1 VRAALKVRKVMNL
14 LVFVLPAT
22 LIYTLFVMYPSVS
35 GLYYSLTDWDG
46 LSPAYKIIG
55 LDNFK
60 DIFQDPLF
68 YKVLK
73 NSFVF
78 AVLVVVI
85 KNTLA
90 LFFAILLDK
99 KLKMTGFFRS
109 VYFLPAILSSLVV
122 AYTWVTIFNPVFG
135 SWQIF
140 FRAIGLEQIAKMD
153 LLGSPSTS
161 LYSVVF
167 VSVWQNMGYAM
178 VIYLAGLQTIPSDLY
193 ESADIDGA
201 GRWKQFAHVTF
212 PLIAPALTI
221 NLILTTINSLKE
233 FDLVYILT
241 GGGPI
246 DSSQVIGTAIY
257 KVAFEMNQ
265 FGYGIAM
272 SLILFIVIA
281 AVSLGQLW
289 YLKKREVDY

>member
-1 VRAALKVRKVMNL
+1 MKARRVVNL
-14 LVFVLPAT
+14 LVFLVPST
-22 LIYTLFVMYPSVS
+22 LIYTLFVMYPSIS

-46 LSPAYKIIG
+46 LSPHYKIIG

-60 DIFQDPLF
+60 EIFQDPLF

-73 NSFVF
+73 NSFLF
-78 AVLVVVI
+78 AVFVVLI
-85 KNTLA
+85 KNALA
-90 LFFAILLDK
+90 LFFAIMLDK
-99 KLKMTGFFRS
+99 KMKMTGFFRS
-109 VYFLPAILSSLVV
+109 VYFIPAILSSIVV

-140 FRAIGLEQIAKMD
+140 FQALGLDTIAKLD
-153 LLGSPSTS
+153 LLGNTSTS
-161 LYSVVF
+161 LPSVIF
-167 VSVWQNMGYAM
+167 VSIWQNMGYAM

-193 ESADIDGA
+193 ESAQIDGA
-201 GRWKQFAHVTF
+201 GRWKQFVHITF

-221 NLILTTINSLKE
+221 NMILSTINSLKE

-241 GGGPI
+241 GGGPF

-257 KVAFEMNQ
+257 KVAFEMNR

-272 SLILFIVIA
+272 SLILFILIAVI
-281 AVSLGQLW
+281 SLGQLR

>member
-1 VRAALKVRKVMNL
+1 MKLRRAWNL
-14 LVFVLPAT
+14 AIFLVPAT

-46 LSPAYKIIG
+46 LSPNYKIIG
-55 LDNFK
+55 FDNFVEIFK
-60 DIFQDPLF
+60 DPFT

-73 NSFVF
+73 NSFTF
-78 AVLVVVI
+78 AVLVVI
-85 KNTLA
+85 FKNALA

-109 VYFLPAILSSLVV
+109 VYFLPAILSSIVV
-122 AYTWVTIFNPVFG
+122 AYTWVTIMNPVFG

-140 FRAIGLEQIAKMD
+140 FRAIGLEQIASFD
-153 LLGSPSTS
+153 LLGSSSTS

-167 VSVWQNMGYAM
+167 VSIWQNMGYAM

-193 ESADIDGA
+193 EAAEIDGA
-201 GRWKQFAHVTF
+201 GRWRQFMHVTF

-241 GGGPI
+241 AGGPL

-257 KVAFEMNQ
+257 KVAFEMNR
-265 FGYGIAM
+265 FGYGIAL
-272 SLILFIVIA
+272 SLILFIIIA
-281 AVSLGQLW
+281 IVSLGQLIV
-289 YLKKREVDY
+289 LKKREVEY